1 AARVSPLSLNVLKPG
16 CAARTS
22 MRAGSCRLARAAGNL
37 GWIQN
42 RKVTCQSRNTI
53 DGASSQTN
61 DTNKACGV
69 KGQSQSVNN
78 EQDPEVQWRL
88 APGGHEFGDFNPNQ
102 RPLPYRTKDRQP

>member
-1 AARVSPLSLNVLKPG
+1 MKSVKPSLAACRLEFSQDSRSVAIEFIPIPRLGQPIFVQRESRLGLNVLKAG
-16 CAARTS
+16 CAGRTS

-61 DTNKACGV
+61 DTNKACG
-69 KGQSQSVNN
+69 
-78 EQDPEVQWRL
+78 
-88 APGGHEFGDFNPNQ
+88 
-102 RPLPYRTKDRQP
+102 